1 MRPRC
6 RIFPQTFGPPLLF
19 SPSMKRPFA
28 RLFVD
33 DYLVRSLVAWPLGLA
48 VASLAVCTAINL
60 DAFFMLALLGTLYLL
75 FPAWVALL
83 VGTLVLR
90 SLESRAA
97 QMKNP
102 VWLIGL
108 VFFGLWTVLSGAV
121 AYGLEIFDKPL
132 YLLALLGWS
141 AMFIGTKAVL
151 DVRRVMR
158 QG

>member
-1 MRPRC
+1 M
-6 RIFPQTFGPPLLF
+6 
-19 SPSMKRPFA
+19 
-28 RLFVD
+28 
-33 DYLVRSLVAWPLGLA
+33 
-48 VASLAVCTAINL
+48 ASLAVCTAINL